1 MEIKYLVLVIYDII
15 DNRRRYYF
23 SKLLESYLIRVQK
36 SAFEGVL
43 SKSKYNELLKIIDN
57 NYNIEDNIR
66 IYKIDGSSSVNSF
79 PCDEYLEDD
88 ILSL

>member
-66 IYKIDGSSSVNSF
+66 IYKIDGRSSVNSF
-79 PCDEYLEDD
+79 PYDEYLEED
-88 ILSL
+88 ILFL